1 MNHDG
6 GELPEGIVRL
16 QKQLE
21 QWRTT
26 QRVGTK
32 LPESFWQSAA
42 ELARQHGLNPTAKA
56 LRLDYTAL
64 KRRVSGAWNHP
75 GKPAFVELAGAET
88 AKLDEC
94 VIEFEA
100 SNGAK
105 MRIQWKA
112 AATPDWASLLRAW
125 RETAG

>member
-1 MNHDG
+1 M
-6 GELPEGIVRL
+6 
-16 QKQLE
+16 
-21 QWRTT
+21 
-26 QRVGTK
+26 
-32 LPESFWQSAA
+32 
-42 ELARQHGLNPTAKA
+42 NPTAKA

-64 KRRVSGAWNHP
+64 KRRVSGAWNHHE
-75 GKPAFVELAGAET
+75 KPAFVELAGAET
-88 AKLDEC
+88 AKLDEW
-94 VIEFEA
+94 VVEFEA